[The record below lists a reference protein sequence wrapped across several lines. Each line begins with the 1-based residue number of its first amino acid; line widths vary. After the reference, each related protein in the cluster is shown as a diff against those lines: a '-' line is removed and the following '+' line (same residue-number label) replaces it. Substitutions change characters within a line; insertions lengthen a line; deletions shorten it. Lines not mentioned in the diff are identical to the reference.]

1 MKKINKRSYNDNNDE
16 NGDDSDNIFNTLLS
30 PTPPPRSLSS
40 SLLFYPYF
48 SDSPTIS
55 DINNDIE
62 SDNNGFKISST
73 RMSEAEKVAIVLE
86 ELKYQTPSSVK
97 KIVFLEN
104 LNKLFL
110 RADEI
115 FNEKDR

>member
-1 MKKINKRSYNDNNDE
+1 
-16 NGDDSDNIFNTLLS
+16 
-30 PTPPPRSLSS
+30 
-40 SLLFYPYF
+40 
-48 SDSPTIS
+48 
-55 DINNDIE
+55 
-62 SDNNGFKISST
+62 
-73 RMSEAEKVAIVLE
+73 MSEAERVAIVLE